1 MSLRLQGIMSGI
13 IQSLSHLDLDLYYR
27 KIGEGSFGEVVLAN
41 YRGTKVAAK
50 RLRGFEENE
59 EGAPSPTFQPV
70 LAQFFE
76 REIEILATIRHPNV
90 RHKRMDL
97 PLYYVDLPL
106 LSGPGEP

>member
-1 MSLRLQGIMSGI
+1 M
-13 IQSLSHLDLDLYYR
+13 
-27 KIGEGSFGEVVLAN
+27 VLAN

-90 RHKRMDL
+90 RLNSVDSPYKSGSASWL
-97 PLYYVDLPL
+97 SNPLAQKI
-106 LSGPGEP
+106 EP